1 MAALDKLRDKWEAIS
16 PRERRMVL
24 LLGVSFV
31 LVMIIYV
38 SLQIREGLTALEAKN
53 AKARKA
59 LKTLTDY
66 KAQARAVTGDDP
78 SKLIKAE
85 AVKLESYIYKAG
97 EKANVTV
104 PGVNTR
110 SPSPK
115 GSYTAHA
122 ATVEIRELS
131 ISQIK
136 DFLEAIET
144 ENKIVMVS
152 AIQIRRNFRD
162 KEKLDLNLEV
172 VTWSKVAAEGG
183 DAEGDGKGK
192 GSGSSSGTAKGGG

>member
-1 MAALDKLRDKWEAIS
+1 MASLDKLRDKWQSIS
-16 PRERRMVL
+16 PREQRMVL

-38 SLQIREGLTALEAKN
+38 SLQIREGLSALEAKN
-53 AKARKA
+53 AKSRKA
-59 LKTLTDY
+59 LATLTSY

-78 SKLIKAE
+78 AKLIKEE

-97 EKANVTV
+97 EKAKVTV

-110 SPSPK
+110 GPSPK
-115 GSYTAHA
+115 GSFIAHA
-122 ATVEIRELS
+122 ATVEMRELT
-131 ISQIK
+131 ITQVK

-144 ENKIVMVS
+144 DNKIVMVS
-152 AIQIRRNFRD
+152 ALQIRRNFRD

-172 VTWSKVAAEGG
+172 VTWSKVAAEG
-183 DAEGDGKGK
+183 EGDK
-192 GSGSSSGTAKGGG
+192 GSGSGSATGTGKGG

>member
-1 MAALDKLRDKWEAIS
+1 MAAFDSLRDKWESIT

-38 SLQIREGLTALEAKN
+38 SLQIRDGLQALEVKN
-53 AKARKA
+53 AKSRQA
-59 LKTLTDY
+59 LQRLTSY
-66 KAQARAVTGDDP
+66 KAQAKAVTGDDP
-78 SKLIKAE
+78 AKLIGAE
-85 AVKLESYIYKAG
+85 AVKLESYIYRAG

-115 GSYTAHA
+115 GSFVAHA

-131 ISQIK
+131 IIQIK

-144 ENKIVMVS
+144 ENKTVLVS
-152 AIQIRRNFRD
+152 SLQIRRNFRD
-162 KEKLDLNLEV
+162 KEKLDLNIEV
-172 VTWSKVAAEGG
+172 VTWSKVAAAEEEGG
-183 DAEGDGKGK
+183 DGM
-192 GSGSSSGTAKGGG
+192 GTGTGTSKKGGG

>member
-1 MAALDKLRDKWEAIS
+1 MAALDSLRDKWESIT

-38 SLQIREGLTALEAKN
+38 SLQIREGLQALEAKN
-53 AKARKA
+53 AKSRVA
-59 LKTLTDY
+59 LQRLTSY
-66 KAQARAVTGDDP
+66 KAQAKAVTGDDP
-78 SKLIKAE
+78 AKLIGAE
-85 AVKLESYIYKAG
+85 AVKLESYIYRAG
-97 EKANVTV
+97 EKAKVTV

-115 GSYTAHA
+115 GSFVAHA

-131 ISQIK
+131 IMQIK

-144 ENKIVMVS
+144 DNKTVLVS
-152 AIQIRRNFRD
+152 SLQIRRNFRD
-162 KEKLDLNLEV
+162 KEKLDLNIEV
-172 VTWSKVAAEGG
+172 VTWSKVAAAEEEGG
-183 DAEGDGKGK
+183 EGAGT
-192 GSGSSSGTAKGGG
+192 GTAKKGGG

>member
-1 MAALDKLRDKWEAIS
+1 MAAFDKVRDKWQAIS
-16 PRERRMVL
+16 PREQRMVV

-38 SLQIREGLTALEAKN
+38 SLQIRDGLNRLEVKN
-53 AKARKA
+53 AKSRKA
-59 LKTLTDY
+59 LHTLTSY
-66 KAQARAVTGDDP
+66 KAQARSTVTGDDP
-78 SKLIKAE
+78 SKLIGPE

-110 SPSPK
+110 GPSPK
-115 GSYTAHA
+115 GSFIAHA
-122 ATVEIRELS
+122 ATVEIRELN
-131 ISQIK
+131 ITQIK

-144 ENKIVMVS
+144 ENKIVLVS
-152 AIQIRRNFRD
+152 SVQIRRNFRD

-172 VTWSKVAAEGG
+172 VTWSKVAA
-183 DAEGDGKGK
+183 DSGDGEK
-192 GSGSSSGTAKGGG
+192 GSGSGSASGTAKGGG